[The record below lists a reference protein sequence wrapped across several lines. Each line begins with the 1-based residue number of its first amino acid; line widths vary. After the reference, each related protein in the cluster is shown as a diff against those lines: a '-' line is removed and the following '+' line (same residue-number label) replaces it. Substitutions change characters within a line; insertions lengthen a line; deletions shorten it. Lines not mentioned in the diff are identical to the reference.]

1 MMPRSV
7 LITTS
12 VLVVLAGIAGF
23 WLGQRQVTLD
33 TTGIINAVAARH
45 VAEHG
50 GDVTACL
57 GWVGENGSLFDVKC
71 GDVTY
76 NVDRFGN
83 VSVAVEGGI

>member
-12 VLVVLAGIAGF
+12 VLVVLAGLAGF

-33 TTGIINAVAARH
+33 ASGIINAVAAQH

-50 GDVTACL
+50 GDTAACL
-57 GWVGENGSLFDVKC
+57 GWAGSGGAVFEVKC

-76 NVDRFGN
+76 LVDRFGN
-83 VSVAVEGGI
+83 VTRAPDDAL

>member
-1 MMPRSV
+1 MPRSV
-7 LITTS
+7 FLTTS

-33 TTGIINAVAARH
+33 ATGIINAVAARH

-50 GDVTACL
+50 GSVNDCL
-57 GWVGENGSLFDVKC
+57 GWAGEGAEVFRVKC

-76 NVDRFGN
+76 LVDRFGG
-83 VSVAVEGGI
+83 VSVLPGDRL

>member
-1 MMPRSV
+1 MPRSV

-12 VLVVLAGIAGF
+12 VLVVLAGMAGF

-33 TTGIINAVAARH
+33 ATGIINAVAARH

-50 GDVTACL
+50 GAVTDCL
-57 GWVGENGSLFDVKC
+57 GWAGEGAHVFRVKC

-76 NVDRFGN
+76 HVDRFGA
-83 VSVAVEGGI
+83 VRVAPEDEL